1 MKKKALKKMLYYY
14 IYKCQ
19 KQVKLIWGRE
29 KKSEENL
36 PGLSKDLSGGDMS
49 YILTKVLFAQVCT
62 VMGTYQRYT
71 YASKFYLNYF
81 RVSKYG
87 ILLNVIHNTR

>member
-1 MKKKALKKMLYYY
+1 MSK
-14 IYKCQ
+14 

-29 KKSEENL
+29 KNQRKIW

-49 YILTKVLFAQVCT
+49 YMTKVLFAQVCT

-71 YASKFYLNYF
+71 YASKFYLNSF
-81 RVSKYG
+81 RVQVNMEFFK
-87 ILLNVIHNTR
+87 LLYTDTR